1 MKFLVV
7 LSVLL
12 ALFIQMS
19 LQAPSR
25 HHNNHAMR
33 FPDKNFEIPDAT
45 ISNESDD
52 DEKEGDDFVFV
63 KKTDL
68 KNLVAS
74 ENAAFDT
81 LETVLDNLPKRRNK
95 RNDIA
100 DFLDKTWDG
109 IEKSF
114 KDSLPDIVANAIKG
128 DAQN

>member
-1 MKFLVV
+1 
-7 LSVLL
+7 
-12 ALFIQMS
+12 MS

-33 FPDKNFEIPDAT
+33 FPDKNYEIPDAT

-52 DEKEGDDFVFV
+52 DEKEGDDFVSV

-68 KNLVAS
+68 KKLVAS

-100 DFLDKTWDG
+100 DFFKKLGRSTTKRIKTL
-109 IEKSF
+109 I
-114 KDSLPDIVANAIKG
+114 PVVASGLIARALKN
-128 DAQN
+128 